1 MQTRLLFRFRFHVLY
16 RELTPRGDVSG
27 ADCPNNDI
35 WMSTD
40 DERFFPLLFSCA
52 VLVIFSGIMSGLQQ
66 GMMTISC
73 DPVRYP
79 LTGRLST
86 LLGPL
91 CKKRHLTL
99 VTLLVA
105 NSLAM
110 EALPVCLDILMPHVA
125 AVVVSVTFVVLFGE
139 IIPQALCM
147 RYPLRLSASFA
158 WLVWLIIIPLLP
170 IAYTIAAI
178 LDWLLGK
185 ERQNGYNRQGLFEV
199 VRTHDVEHGGPL
211 TADERDII
219 EGTLELADKTSESIL
234 IPNSSVF
241 KVSFDARLDDA
252 LMREILDSGRSR
264 VPVYKDNEDNIIG
277 LLLVKQLI
285 RLHTLP
291 NAPNVSDIRLV
302 PAVIVST
309 SSSLFDLLKTF
320 RSGASHLAVVVRGA
334 GGGTNFRIRPA
345 PVGFYRHRHTRGCA

>member
-1 MQTRLLFRFRFHVLY
+1 MGT
-16 RELTPRGDVSG
+16 
-27 ADCPNNDI
+27 
-35 WMSTD
+35 
-40 DERFFPLLFSCA
+40 
-52 VLVIFSGIMSGLQQ
+52 
-66 GMMTISC
+66 
-73 DPVRYP
+73 
-79 LTGRLST
+79 TGR
-86 LLGPL
+86 
-91 CKKRHLTL
+91 
-99 VTLLVA
+99 V
-105 NSLAM
+105 
-110 EALPVCLDILMPHVA
+110 
-125 AVVVSVTFVVLFGE
+125 F
-139 IIPQALCM
+139 
-147 RYPLRLSASFA
+147 
-158 WLVWLIIIPLLP
+158 
-170 IAYTIAAI
+170 
-178 LDWLLGK
+178 
-185 ERQNGYNRQGLFEV
+185 FEV

-285 RLHTLP
+285 RLHTP
-291 NAPNVSDIRLV
+291 HRPNVSDIRLV

-334 GGGTNFRIRPA
+334 GGGLNSGFDQPPLASIGIVTLEDVLEAMMKRNIDDETDVRGYLGNRLKVGASKAKALSSDVNRALSRVSNRPA
-345 PVGFYRHRHTRGCA
+345 DFSGAFIRCRRHPIG